1 MYKIKVLLNC
11 IRCLK
16 NSSKVMCSRLNCFHN
31 RVVVCLQTN
40 RMVAGGGKS
49 TEGAIRDFLESV
61 QMAIVEKITMLVI
74 L

>member
-1 MYKIKVLLNC
+1 
-11 IRCLK
+11 
-16 NSSKVMCSRLNCFHN
+16 
-31 RVVVCLQTN
+31 
-40 RMVAGGGKS
+40 MVAGGGKS